1 MTPKSF
7 YTFLL
12 GLATL
17 ALAATLPPTDYDVI
31 IVGGGPAGLSALS
44 GFSRVRRRAALFDSH
59 EYRNGPTREMHDVI
73 GNDGTPPA
81 KFRALARE
89 QISRYD
95 TATFIDRE
103 ILSIEQQQLAD
114 LEPNLTT
121 TTTTVFR
128 ATDAT
133 GASYTA
139 RKIVLGTGLVDVLP
153 TTPGLQESFGKGIF
167 WCPWCDG
174 YEHRDQPLG
183 ILGTLPHIVSSV
195 LEISTLNTDIIAFV
209 NGSHTEP
216 ADAALTLQTPHWKAQ
231 LAASNARIENRTIAA
246 IERVQDG
253 GRVHDDRARDQQFDV
268 FRVRF
273 TEGEPVL
280 RNAFL
285 TNFETAQRSRIPAQ
299 LGLDMK
305 DGKVD
310 TSVYSGMR
318 TSVPG
323 VFAVGDCN
331 SDGSTN
337 VPHAM
342 FSGKRAAVYGH
353 VEMAREESAAAIAK
367 RGLSRRAME
376 KETERI
382 IGNELEDLWDR
393 AKV

>member
-121 TTTTVFR
+121 TTTTTVFR

-139 RKIVLGTGLVDVLP
+139 ARSPARILRKGHLLV
-153 TTPGLQESFGKGIF
+153 
-167 WCPWCDG
+167 PWCDG